1 MNNILSKVFFTL
13 EKKDINRALLIFL
26 LTLMTSIAELIS
38 IGLIIPILHLF
49 AGDQV
54 QSNLEFLPKDIL
66 NNSNNL
72 LFLILGSFLI
82 IYLLKFFLNKSLIQ
96 IQNSFSHNLYANISK
111 KFFKLYLNK
120 SFSFFTKNSSS
131 DLIRNTLNEC
141 NLFSMGVVFY
151 LVQLISEIIIFS
163 FICIFLIFYNF
174 QISLIVIFL
183 FTFLGI
189 FLFKQNAKNLK
200 HWGNKRQFH
209 SAQALKQL
217 QQSFGSFREL
227 IMNNLIGIFYNNY
240 SYHTNENARVGINK
254 DTVTQ
259 MPRLILEILAV
270 SVLIFIIYFLTLQ
283 GKLLSEIL
291 VLLGVFFY
299 STIRLLPS
307 ISKIVKSFQ
316 NIKYNHVV
324 IDVIFDGLK
333 EFNSSPLA
341 NKNNEVLNN
350 LKPRDFKKI
359 TLNNVNFKYSEEK
372 EIFTNLNLEIYKGDK
387 LGIIGKTGSGKS
399 TFINILCGLL
409 DVTKGEIYFDENKK
423 GKDYKSIQNIIGYV
437 PQTVSIFDESVQ
449 FNVCLSDDLSDEKFA
464 NFQKVLEIVDMDALV
479 DTLPNNHNELV
490 GENGSRFSGGQN
502 QRLGIARAIYKNPKI
517 LILDEATSALDLS
530 TEKKIIQNILNY
542 LPELTLISISHRPS
556 SLNFC
561 DKIFQT
567 IDQDLIEVKK

>member
-1 MNNILSKVFFTL
+1 M
-13 EKKDINRALLIFL
+13 
-26 LTLMTSIAELIS
+26 
-38 IGLIIPILHLF
+38 
-49 AGDQV
+49 
-54 QSNLEFLPKDIL
+54 
-66 NNSNNL
+66 
-72 LFLILGSFLI
+72 
-82 IYLLKFFLNKSLIQ
+82 
-96 IQNSFSHNLYANISK
+96 QNSFSHNLYANISK
-111 KFFKLYLNK
+111 NFFKLYLNK
-120 SFSFFTKNSSS
+120 SFSFFTKNNSS

-270 SVLIFIIYFLTLQ
+270 SVLIFIVYFLTLQ
-283 GKLLSEIL
+283 GKSLSEIL

-307 ISKIVKSFQ
+307 ISKIVRSFQ

-341 NKNNEVLNN
+341 NETNEVSN
-350 LKPRDFKKI
+350 LKHKDFKKI

-409 DVTKGEIYFDENKK
+409 EVNKGQIYFDENL
-423 GKDYKSIQNIIGYV
+423 KDKNYKSLQNIIGYV
-437 PQTVSIFDESVQ
+437 PQTVSIFDESVK
-449 FNVCLSDDLSDEKFA
+449 FNICLSDDLTKEKFKK
-464 NFQKVLEIVDMDALV
+464 FQKVLEIVDMDTLINS
-479 DTLPNNHNELV
+479 LPNKHDELV

-502 QRLGIARAIYKNPKI
+502 QRLGIARAIYKSPKN
-517 LILDEATSALDLS
+517 S
-530 TEKKIIQNILNY
+530 
-542 LPELTLISISHRPS
+542 
-556 SLNFC
+556 NFR
-561 DKIFQT
+561 
-567 IDQDLIEVKK
+567 